1 MLRLFC
7 VLCFIMVGCSSP
19 EPDLKNYLALGDSY
33 TIGES
38 VAVSECWPNQLVD
51 RLNDDRTILQSPPRI
66 IAQTGWT
73 TDELLTA
80 LEAENIELKYDF
92 VSLMIGVN
100 NQYRGRSIET
110 FREDFL
116 LLIQKA
122 MGYCKVFE
130 AGVFVLSIPDW
141 GVTPFEPEL
150 IAVDGLHPSGSM
162 YALWVAKVLPF
173 FNNSNNE

>member
-1 MLRLFC
+1 
-7 VLCFIMVGCSSP
+7 MVGCSSP

>member
-19 EPDLKNYLALGDSY
+19 EPDLKNYLAWGDSY

-80 LEAENIELKYDF
+80 LEAENIELKY
-92 VSLMIGVN
+92 
-100 NQYRGRSIET
+100 
-110 FREDFL
+110 
-116 LLIQKA
+116 
-122 MGYCKVFE
+122 
-130 AGVFVLSIPDW
+130 
-141 GVTPFEPEL
+141 
-150 IAVDGLHPSGSM
+150 
-162 YALWVAKVLPF
+162 
-173 FNNSNNE
+173 

>member
-1 MLRLFC
+1 
-7 VLCFIMVGCSSP
+7 
-19 EPDLKNYLALGDSY
+19 
-33 TIGES
+33 
-38 VAVSECWPNQLVD
+38 
-51 RLNDDRTILQSPPRI
+51 
-66 IAQTGWT
+66 
-73 TDELLTA
+73 
-80 LEAENIELKYDF
+80 
-92 VSLMIGVN
+92 MIGVN